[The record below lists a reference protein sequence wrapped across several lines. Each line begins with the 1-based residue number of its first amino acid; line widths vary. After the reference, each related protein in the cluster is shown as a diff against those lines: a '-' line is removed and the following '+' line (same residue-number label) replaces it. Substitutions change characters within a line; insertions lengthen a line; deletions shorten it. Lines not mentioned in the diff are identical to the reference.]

1 MRATKLIMRMKKLLS
16 RTIPLI
22 LILLAIPLSASAY
35 NFKVGGIYYNKLSD
49 GHSVA
54 VTDNDSQFTSSY
66 SGSVTI
72 PSQVTYSGTTYTVIK
87 IGSGAFYGC
96 GGLTSV
102 TIPNSVTEIESDAFC
117 KCRGLTSMTIPNSVT
132 KIGDG
137 AFEGC
142 TGLTKVIINDIS
154 AWCNIEFLGYYDG
167 FHYHANPL
175 YYAHHLYLGDNEIT
189 DLVIP
194 NSFTKI
200 GNAAF
205 DGCTGLTSV
214 TIPNSVTEIGNYAFN
229 GCTGLTKVIIND
241 ISAWCNIEFLSF
253 DANPLYYAHHL
264 YLGDNEITDLV
275 IPNSVTTIG
284 SLAFY
289 RCTGLT
295 SLTIPNSVTS
305 IGSTAFRGCSGLTS
319 VTIPNSVTKI
329 GNNAFDGCTGLTS
342 LTIGNSVTTIG
353 DSAFW
358 NCTGLTSLTIP
369 NSVTT
374 IGEKAFYDCT
384 GLTSVVVPNS
394 VSSIGYQAFHICN
407 NAKIKAFPQPYS
419 QLKDGWSSDDGTLVL
434 VGGRL
439 YDYSTVGIHQESI
452 DFVIE
457 AIDYEPAPEGYESIE
472 AYEGGIYYNGNYYQ
486 ANSGET
492 LIFNN
497 LKANEEFTFQRYT
510 KYHNGESIFFK
521 EEKLTTCGL
530 GVNVDNTYS
539 ATIISAEGSYKLD
552 DAVFDSEYITFNGD
566 KIEGHKLL
574 ATGLK
579 PNTSYEASY
588 TVCTKGGSIETKNF
602 DFMTPELELTI
613 LKPNSVSSSST
624 IVAAETNMSDDEI
637 SAGFQWKKN
646 DAPSTLEPNEAYAA
660 IYDGRLEGYIKNLQS
675 TSFYDVR
682 AFYKAADG
690 TYYYSDWKT
699 FDPSDFSYFEPT
711 VHTYPTSEV
720 TANSATVKG
729 YVLPGSDEIINQG
742 IEYWENDNATASK
755 KVLSDTA
762 DDNGVNTIFANGQ
775 VMLVTLSDLN
785 PATTYSYRAFV
796 TTQAGVTYGE
806 EQSFTTMGEAGIG
819 SVGVDSPERVVIGYF
834 DLSGRRY
841 ENPQRGL
848 NIVVYSDGSTEKV
861 IVKQ

>member
-1 MRATKLIMRMKKLLS
+1 M
-16 RTIPLI
+16 TIP
-22 LILLAIPLSASAY
+22 Y
-35 NFKVGGIYYNKLSD
+35 
-49 GHSVA
+49 
-54 VTDNDSQFTSSY
+54 
-66 SGSVTI
+66 
-72 PSQVTYSGTTYTVIK
+72 
-87 IGSGAFYGC
+87 
-96 GGLTSV
+96 
-102 TIPNSVTEIESDAFC
+102 SVTEIDESAFDDC
-117 KCRGLTSMTIPNSVT
+117 FFLTSVIYNAKECSVSEGWLSGCSNIT
-132 KIGDG
+132 S
-137 AFEGC
+137 FE
-142 TGLTKVIINDIS
+142 
-154 AWCNIEFLGYYDG
+154 
-167 FHYHANPL
+167 
-175 YYAHHLYLGDNEIT
+175 
-189 DLVIP
+189 
-194 NSFTKI
+194 I
-200 GNAAF
+200 GNVVESIPSNLCE
-205 DGCTGLTSV
+205 GLTGLTSV
-214 TIPNSVTEIGNYAFN
+214 TYNAQECSVSEGWLSGCSNITSFVIGNHVESIPSHL
-229 GCTGLTKVIIND
+229 CEGL
-241 ISAWCNIEFLSF
+241 
-253 DANPLYYAHHL
+253 
-264 YLGDNEITDLV
+264 
-275 IPNSVTTIG
+275 
-284 SLAFY
+284 
-289 RCTGLT
+289 
-295 SLTIPNSVTS
+295 
-305 IGSTAFRGCSGLTS
+305 
-319 VTIPNSVTKI
+319 
-329 GNNAFDGCTGLTS
+329 
-342 LTIGNSVTTIG
+342 
-353 DSAFW
+353 
-358 NCTGLTSLTIP
+358 TGLTSLTIP

-439 YDYSTVGIHQESI
+439 YDYSTVDTHQESI

-457 AIDYEPAPEGYESIE
+457 ALDYEPAPEGYESIE

-492 LIFNN
+492 LTFNN

-785 PATTYSYRAFV
+785 PATTYSYR
-796 TTQAGVTYGE
+796 
-806 EQSFTTMGEAGIG
+806 
-819 SVGVDSPERVVIGYF
+819 PWR
-834 DLSGRRY
+834 LSTAC
-841 ENPQRGL
+841 
-848 NIVVYSDGSTEKV
+848 STLR
-861 IVKQ
+861 

>member
-35 NFKVGGIYYNKLSD
+35 DFKVGGIYYIILED
-49 GHSVA
+49 GKSVA
-54 VTDNDSQFTSSY
+54 VTDKSLDDNSY
-66 SGSVTI
+66 SGSVEI
-72 PSQVTYSGTTYTVIK
+72 PSQVTYSGTTYSVTLIDAY
-87 IGSGAFYGC
+87 AFSEC
-96 GGLTSV
+96 TDLTSV
-102 TIPNSVTEIESDAFC
+102 TIPY
-117 KCRGLTSMTIPNSVT
+117 SVT
-132 KIGDG
+132 KIGYG
-137 AFEGC
+137 AFQ
-142 TGLTKVIINDIS
+142 
-154 AWCNIEFLGYYDG
+154 Y
-167 FHYHANPL
+167 
-175 YYAHHLYLGDNEIT
+175 
-189 DLVIP
+189 
-194 NSFTKI
+194 
-200 GNAAF
+200 
-205 DGCTGLTSV
+205 CTGLTSV
-214 TIPNSVTEIGNYAFN
+214 TIPNGVRKIDGYAFN
-229 GCTGLTKVIIND
+229 SCM
-241 ISAWCNIEFLSF
+241 
-253 DANPLYYAHHL
+253 
-264 YLGDNEITDLV
+264 
-275 IPNSVTTIG
+275 
-284 SLAFY
+284 
-289 RCTGLT
+289 
-295 SLTIPNSVTS
+295 
-305 IGSTAFRGCSGLTS
+305 GLTS
-319 VTIPNSVTKI
+319 VTIPYSVTSIGEFAFGNCLSLTSLTFNAWGKLWWIGEYAFRECALTSVTIPYYVTEIGESAFDDCFFLTSVIYNAKECSVSEGWLSGCSNITSFEI
-329 GNNAFDGCTGLTS
+329 GNVVESIPSNLCEGLTGLTS
-342 LTIGNSVTTIG
+342 VTYNAQECSVSEGWLSGCSNITSFVIGNHVESIPSHLCEG
-353 DSAFW
+353 L
-358 NCTGLTSLTIP
+358 TGLTSLTIP

-439 YDYSTVGIHQESI
+439 YDYSTVDTHQESI

-457 AIDYEPAPEGYESIE
+457 ALDYEPAPEGYESIE

-492 LIFNN
+492 LTFNN

>member
-35 NFKVGGIYYNKLSD
+35 EFSVGGIRYATLSD
-49 GHSVA
+49 GKSVE
-54 VTDNDSQFTSSY
+54 VTFKGYNYNSY
-66 SGSVTI
+66 SGSVAI
-72 PSQVTYSGTTYTVIK
+72 PSQVTYGTTYSVTS
-87 IGSGAFYGC
+87 IGKYAFRDC
-96 GGLTSV
+96 SGLTSV
-102 TIPNSVTEIESDAFC
+102 TIPNSVTSIGESAFY
-117 KCRGLTSMTIPNSVT
+117 KSSV
-132 KIGDG
+132 
-137 AFEGC
+137 
-142 TGLTKVIINDIS
+142 
-154 AWCNIEFLGYYDG
+154 
-167 FHYHANPL
+167 
-175 YYAHHLYLGDNEIT
+175 
-189 DLVIP
+189 
-194 NSFTKI
+194 
-200 GNAAF
+200 
-205 DGCTGLTSV
+205 TSV
-214 TIPNSVTEIGNYAFN
+214 TIG
-229 GCTGLTKVIIND
+229 
-241 ISAWCNIEFLSF
+241 
-253 DANPLYYAHHL
+253 
-264 YLGDNEITDLV
+264 
-275 IPNSVTTIG
+275 
-284 SLAFY
+284 
-289 RCTGLT
+289 
-295 SLTIPNSVTS
+295 NSVTS
-305 IGSTAFRGCSGLTS
+305 IGESAFWDCSGLTS

-329 GNNAFDGCTGLTS
+329 GDHAFYGCTGLTS
-342 LTIGNSVTTIG
+342 V
-353 DSAFW
+353 
-358 NCTGLTSLTIP
+358 TIP

-374 IGEKAFYDCT
+374 IGNWAFGDCSGLTSVTIPNSVTSIGESAFGRCSGLTSVTIPNSVTKIDDNAFYRCSGLEEIIVDNGNTVYDSRDNCNAIIKTNTNTLITGCKNTIIPNSVTSIGNRAFVGCT

-394 VSSIGYQAFHICN
+394 VTSISNWAFYECY
-407 NAKIKAFPQPYS
+407 NAKIKAFPRPYS
-419 QLKDGWSSDDGTLVL
+419 QLKDGWRTEFGKLVL

-439 YDYSTVGIHQESI
+439 YDYSNIGKHQESI

-457 AIDYEPAPEGYESIE
+457 AIDYEPAPEGYESVE

-486 ANSGET
+486 TNSGET
-492 LIFNN
+492 FTFNN
-497 LKANEEFTFQRYT
+497 LKANEKYTFQCYT
-510 KYHNGESIFFK
+510 KYSDGQTIFFDERK
-521 EEKLTTCGL
+521 ITTNSL
-530 GVNVDNTYS
+530 GVNVTNEYTVTTLSALCTYQ
-539 ATIISAEGSYKLD
+539 LD
-552 DAVFDSEYITFNGD
+552 DAVFDREYITFNGET
-566 KIEGHKLL
+566 IEGHKLFV
-574 ATGLK
+574 TGLK

-588 TVCTKGGSIETKNF
+588 TVCTKGGSKETKKF
-602 DFMTPELELTI
+602 DFKTPALELTI

-675 TSFYDVR
+675 TSYYDVR

-806 EQSFTTMGEAGIG
+806 EQSFTTIGEAGIG

>member
-72 PSQVTYSGTTYTVIK
+72 PSQVTYSGTTYTVTK

-102 TIPNSVTEIESDAFC
+102 TIPNSVTEIESDAFRD
-117 KCRGLTSMTIPNSVT
+117 CRGLTSMTIPNSVT

-194 NSFTKI
+194 NSVTKI

-205 DGCTGLTSV
+205 EGCTGLTSV
-214 TIPNSVTEIGNYAFN
+214 TIPNSVTEIGKYAFFD
-229 GCTGLTKVIIND
+229 CTGLTKVIIND
-241 ISAWCNIEFLSF
+241 ISAWCNIEFLSYH
-253 DANPLYYAHHL
+253 NPLYYAHHL

-284 SLAFY
+284 NYAFNG
-289 RCTGLT
+289 CT
-295 SLTIPNSVTS
+295 
-305 IGSTAFRGCSGLTS
+305 GLTS
-319 VTIPNSVTKI
+319 VTIPNSVTSI
-329 GNNAFDGCTGLTS
+329 GNCAFDGCK
-342 LTIGNSVTTIG
+342 
-353 DSAFW
+353 
-358 NCTGLTSLTIP
+358 GLTSLTIP

-374 IGEKAFYDCT
+374 IGNSAFWGCTGLTSLTIPNSVWTIGNWAFDGCT

-394 VSSIGYQAFHICN
+394 VTSIGFQAFHYCT
-407 NAKIKAFPQPYS
+407 NAKVKAFPRPYS
-419 QLKDGWSSDDGTLVL
+419 RLKDDWSSDDGTLLL

-439 YDYSTVGIHQESI
+439 YDYSTVDTHQESI

-457 AIDYEPAPEGYESIE
+457 AIDYEPAPQGYESVE

-486 ANSGET
+486 TNSGET
-492 LIFNN
+492 FTFNN
-497 LKANEEFTFQRYT
+497 LKANKEYTFQLYT
-510 KYHNGESIFFK
+510 KYRNGETIFSK
-521 EEKLTTCGL
+521 EEKLTTKGL

-539 ATIISAEGSYKLD
+539 ATTISAEGACIME
-552 DAVFDSEYITFNGD
+552 DAVIDSEYITFNGD

-588 TVCTKGGSIETKNF
+588 TVCTKGGSSETKMF
-602 DFMTPELELTI
+602 DFKTPALELTI
-613 LKPNSVSSSST
+613 LKPNSVSSTCT

-637 SAGFQWKKN
+637 SAGFQWKKY

-675 TSFYDVR
+675 TSYYDVR

-720 TANSATVKG
+720 TANSASVKG

-806 EQSFTTMGEAGIG
+806 EQSFTTLGEAGIG

>member
-1 MRATKLIMRMKKLLS
+1 MTTK
-16 RTIPLI
+16 
-22 LILLAIPLSASAY
+22 
-35 NFKVGGIYYNKLSD
+35 
-49 GHSVA
+49 
-54 VTDNDSQFTSSY
+54 
-66 SGSVTI
+66 
-72 PSQVTYSGTTYTVIK
+72 
-87 IGSGAFYGC
+87 
-96 GGLTSV
+96 
-102 TIPNSVTEIESDAFC
+102 
-117 KCRGLTSMTIPNSVT
+117 
-132 KIGDG
+132 
-137 AFEGC
+137 
-142 TGLTKVIINDIS
+142 
-154 AWCNIEFLGYYDG
+154 
-167 FHYHANPL
+167 
-175 YYAHHLYLGDNEIT
+175 
-189 DLVIP
+189 
-194 NSFTKI
+194 
-200 GNAAF
+200 
-205 DGCTGLTSV
+205 
-214 TIPNSVTEIGNYAFN
+214 
-229 GCTGLTKVIIND
+229 
-241 ISAWCNIEFLSF
+241 
-253 DANPLYYAHHL
+253 
-264 YLGDNEITDLV
+264 
-275 IPNSVTTIG
+275 
-284 SLAFY
+284 
-289 RCTGLT
+289 
-295 SLTIPNSVTS
+295 
-305 IGSTAFRGCSGLTS
+305 
-319 VTIPNSVTKI
+319 
-329 GNNAFDGCTGLTS
+329 
-342 LTIGNSVTTIG
+342 
-353 DSAFW
+353 
-358 NCTGLTSLTIP
+358 
-369 NSVTT
+369 
-374 IGEKAFYDCT
+374 
-384 GLTSVVVPNS
+384 
-394 VSSIGYQAFHICN
+394 
-407 NAKIKAFPQPYS
+407 
-419 QLKDGWSSDDGTLVL
+419 
-434 VGGRL
+434 
-439 YDYSTVGIHQESI
+439 
-452 DFVIE
+452 
-457 AIDYEPAPEGYESIE
+457 
-472 AYEGGIYYNGNYYQ
+472 
-486 ANSGET
+486 
-492 LIFNN
+492 
-497 LKANEEFTFQRYT
+497 
-510 KYHNGESIFFK
+510 
-521 EEKLTTCGL
+521 GL

-539 ATIISAEGSYKLD
+539 ATTISAEGSYKLD
-552 DAVFDSEYITFNGD
+552 DAAFDSEYFTFNGD

-602 DFMTPELELTI
+602 DFKTPELELTI

>member
-35 NFKVGGIYYNKLSD
+35 DFKVGGIYYIILED
-49 GHSVA
+49 GKSVA
-54 VTDNDSQFTSSY
+54 VTDKSLDDNSY
-66 SGSVTI
+66 SGSVEI
-72 PSQVTYSGTTYTVIK
+72 PSQVTYSGTTYSVTLIDAY
-87 IGSGAFYGC
+87 AFSEC
-96 GGLTSV
+96 TDLTSV
-102 TIPNSVTEIESDAFC
+102 TIPY
-117 KCRGLTSMTIPNSVT
+117 SVT
-132 KIGDG
+132 KIGYG
-137 AFEGC
+137 AFQ
-142 TGLTKVIINDIS
+142 
-154 AWCNIEFLGYYDG
+154 Y
-167 FHYHANPL
+167 
-175 YYAHHLYLGDNEIT
+175 
-189 DLVIP
+189 
-194 NSFTKI
+194 
-200 GNAAF
+200 
-205 DGCTGLTSV
+205 CTGLTSV
-214 TIPNSVTEIGNYAFN
+214 TIPNGVRKIDGYAFNSCMGLTSVTIPYSVTSIGEFAFGNCLSLTSLTFNAWGKLWWIGEYAFRECALTSVTIPYYVTEIGESAFDDCFFLTSVIYN
-229 GCTGLTKVIIND
+229 AKECSVSEGWLSGCSNITSFEIGNVVESIPSNLCEGLTGLT
-241 ISAWCNIEFLSF
+241 
-253 DANPLYYAHHL
+253 
-264 YLGDNEITDLV
+264 
-275 IPNSVTTIG
+275 SVTYNAQECSVSEGWLSGCSNITSFVIG
-284 SLAFY
+284 NHVESIPSHL
-289 RCTGLT
+289 CEGLTGLT
-295 SLTIPNSVTS
+295 SLTIPNSVT
-305 IGSTAFRGCSGLTS
+305 
-319 VTIPNSVTKI
+319 
-329 GNNAFDGCTGLTS
+329 
-342 LTIGNSVTTIG
+342 TIGEK
-353 DSAFW
+353 AFYD
-358 NCTGLTSLTIP
+358 CTGLTSLTIP

-439 YDYSTVGIHQESI
+439 YDYSTVDTHQESI

-457 AIDYEPAPEGYESIE
+457 ALDYEPAPEGYESIE

-492 LIFNN
+492 LTFNN

>member
-72 PSQVTYSGTTYTVIK
+72 PSQVTYSGTTYTVTK
-87 IGSGAFYGC
+87 IGSDAFYGC
-96 GGLTSV
+96 TGLTSV

-205 DGCTGLTSV
+205 EGCTGLTSL
-214 TIPNSVTEIGNYAFN
+214 TIPNSVTEIGKYAFN

-241 ISAWCNIEFLSF
+241 ISAWCNIEFLANDNKSF
-253 DANPLYYAHHL
+253 YLANPLYYAHHL

-275 IPNSVTTIG
+275 IPNSVTKIG
-284 SLAFY
+284 NGAFSS
-289 RCTGLT
+289 CT
-295 SLTIPNSVTS
+295 
-305 IGSTAFRGCSGLTS
+305 GLTS
-319 VTIPNSVTKI
+319 VTIPNSVTEI
-329 GNNAFDGCTGLTS
+329 GNAAFKDCEGLTS

-353 DSAFW
+353 RSAF
-358 NCTGLTSLTIP
+358 S
-369 NSVTT
+369 
-374 IGEKAFYDCT
+374 FCT

-394 VSSIGYQAFHICN
+394 VTSIGIGAFDCCT
-407 NAKIKAFPQPYS
+407 NAKVKAFPRPYS
-419 QLKDGWSSDDGTLVL
+419 RLKDHWSSDNGTLVL

-439 YDYSTVGIHQESI
+439 YDYSTVDTHQESI

-457 AIDYEPAPEGYESIE
+457 ALDYEPAPEGYESVE

-492 LIFNN
+492 LTFNY

-510 KYHNGESIFFK
+510 KYHNEETIFFK

-539 ATIISAEGSYKLD
+539 ATTISAEGSYNLD
-552 DAVFDSEYITFNGD
+552 DAVFDSEYFTFNGD

-588 TVCTKGGSIETKNF
+588 TVCTKGGSKETKKF
-602 DFMTPELELTI
+602 DFKTPALELTI